1 MFDIGAGELLVIG
14 TVALI
19 AIGPK
24 ELPGVLRM
32 VGQTVGKLRR
42 MAGEFRTQF
51 DDAIREADLHDVQKS
66 FNDTVQTATAATNFN
81 PLNTI
86 RNEVRS
92 AVDEIKSGGKTD
104 TVDFRTPPEPQGPP
118 VTVLDPVP
126 DIPPPVIE
134 PAPAPAP
141 VVAEAPA
148 PAPAPKKRA
157 KKSGGDAA

>member
-148 PAPAPKKRA
+148 PAPSPKKRA